1 MLRHDSPVER
11 VLTYATFFAISLAI
25 HMVVIL
31 GDRKVPERS
40 EAPPPAVETPRG
52 GPR

>member
-1 MLRHDSPVER
+1 MLRQGSPVER
-11 VLTYATFFAISLAI
+11 VLTYATFLAISLAI

-31 GDRKVPERS
+31 GDRKPAEHS
-40 EAPPPAVETPRG
+40 AAPPPVTRTERG